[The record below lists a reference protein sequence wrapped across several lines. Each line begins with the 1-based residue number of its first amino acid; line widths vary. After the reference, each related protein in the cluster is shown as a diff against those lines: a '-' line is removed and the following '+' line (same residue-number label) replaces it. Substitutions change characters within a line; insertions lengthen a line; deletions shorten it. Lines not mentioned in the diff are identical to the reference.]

1 MGEFITQNW
10 SVVLVG
16 LFAFAD
22 VVVSLTPTKRD
33 DIALGYLRAIF
44 NALTGRKRKNKI

>member
-10 SVVLVG
+10 AALALG

-22 VVVSLTPTKRD
+22 IIVSATPTKKD